1 MSGKYFCKFMLT
13 DFIPAFTSDH
23 IFNVQKGWMQVPC
36 KCKTFI
42 QEQCYAIVAVTW
54 RVEDLPVQ
62 AKAGKKGSAVFH
74 FQRQVIILCDRHIRE
89 VLPGKKLSKRGDEIN
104 LTFQHDQL

>member
-1 MSGKYFCKFMLT
+1 MPGKYFCNFMLT
-13 DFIPAFTSDH
+13 DFIPACTSDH
-23 IFNVQKGWMQVPC
+23 IFTIHKGWMQISGEREA
-36 KCKTFI
+36 FI
-42 QEQCYAIVAVTW
+42 QEQCHAIVTVTW